1 MRYLLFVGKTEISGM
16 LSQTA
21 KYERHDEDPGEDNT
35 FHGERFQGSCT
46 LKRLRTSVT
55 ATARMILKTE
65 KDFAIVC

>member
-1 MRYLLFVGKTEISGM
+1 MFVGKTEISGM

-35 FHGERFQGSCT
+35 FHGERFQT
-46 LKRLRTSVT
+46 FRTSVT
-55 ATARMILKTE
+55 ATARMSLKTE

>member
-1 MRYLLFVGKTEISGM
+1 M

-35 FHGERFQGSCT
+35 FHGERFQT
-46 LKRLRTSVT
+46 FRTSVT
-55 ATARMILKTE
+55 ATARMSLKTE